1 MQEMNELHEIVSNL
15 ESKAQKLIHLHT
27 KACEENK
34 SLRQTNASLLE
45 QIQQKELEFKELEEK
60 HQALKLA
67 KSLLEGQESE
77 KTTDIKLKINE
88 LVREIDKSIAL
99 LNK

>member
-1 MQEMNELHEIVSNL
+1 MNELHEIVSNL

-27 KACEENK
+27 KATEENERLK
-34 SLRQTNASLLE
+34 QENTGLLE
-45 QIQQKELEFKELEEK
+45 KIQQKELEFKELEEK

-67 KSLLEGQESE
+67 KSLLENQETE

-99 LNK
+99 LNR

>member
-1 MQEMNELHEIVSNL
+1 MNELHEIVANL

-27 KACEENK
+27 KAVEDNEK
-34 SLRQTNASLLE
+34 LRLANTDLE
-45 QIQQKELEFKELEEK
+45 AKLQQKEIEFKELEEK
-60 HQALKLA
+60 QQALKLA
-67 KSLLEGQESE
+67 KSLLENNETE

-99 LNK
+99 LNR

>member
-1 MQEMNELHEIVSNL
+1 MNELHEIVANL

-27 KACEENK
+27 KAVEENEK
-34 SLRQTNASLLE
+34 LSLTNTALESKLL
-45 QIQQKELEFKELEEK
+45 QKEVEFKELEEK
-60 HQALKLA
+60 QQALKLA
-67 KSLLEGQESE
+67 KSLLENNETE

-99 LNK
+99 LNR

>member
-1 MQEMNELHEIVSNL
+1 MNELHEIVSNL

-27 KACEENK
+27 KAVEDNEK
-34 SLRQTNASLLE
+34 LKRSITEIQEKLE
-45 QIQQKELEFKELEEK
+45 LKDLEFKELEEK
-60 HQALKLA
+60 YQAVKLA
-67 KSLLEGQESE
+67 KSLLENNETE

-99 LNK
+99 LNR

>member
-1 MQEMNELHEIVSNL
+1 MNELHEIVSNL

-27 KACEENK
+27 QASEENEK
-34 SLRQTNASLLE
+34 LKQTNLGLLDK
-45 QIQQKELEFKELEEK
+45 IQQKELEYKELEEK
-60 HQALKLA
+60 YQAAKLA
-67 KSLLEGQESE
+67 NSLLENQESE

-99 LNK
+99 LNR

>member
-1 MQEMNELHEIVSNL
+1 MNELHEIVSNL

-27 KACEENK
+27 KA
-34 SLRQTNASLLE
+34 LE
-45 QIQQKELEFKELEEK
+45 DNEKLKRSITEIQEKLSVKELEFKELEEK
-60 HQALKLA
+60 HQAVKLA
-67 KSLLEGQESE
+67 KSLLENNETE

-99 LNK
+99 LNR

>member
-1 MQEMNELHEIVSNL
+1 MNELHEIVSNL

-27 KACEENK
+27 KA
-34 SLRQTNASLLE
+34 LE
-45 QIQQKELEFKELEEK
+45 DNEKLKRSITEIQEKLSVKEQELEEK
-60 HQALKLA
+60 HQAVKLA
-67 KSLLEGQESE
+67 KSLLENNETE

-99 LNK
+99 LNR

>member
-1 MQEMNELHEIVSNL
+1 MNELHEIVANL

-27 KACEENK
+27 KAVEENEK
-34 SLRQTNASLLE
+34 LRLTNTALESKLL
-45 QIQQKELEFKELEEK
+45 QKEVEFKELEEK
-60 HQALKLA
+60 QQALKLA
-67 KSLLEGQESE
+67 KSLLENNETE

-99 LNK
+99 LNR

>member
-1 MQEMNELHEIVSNL
+1 MNELHEIVANL
-15 ESKAQKLIHLHT
+15 EGKAQKLIHLHT
-27 KACEENK
+27 KAQEENET
-34 SLRQTNASLLE
+34 LRRSNTEFQSKL
-45 QIQQKELEFKELEEK
+45 QQKELEIKELEEK

-67 KSLLEGQESE
+67 NSLLENNETQ

-99 LNK
+99 LNR

>member
-1 MQEMNELHEIVSNL
+1 MNELHEIVSNL

-27 KACEENK
+27 KAIEENEK
-34 SLRQTNASLLE
+34 LRHSNTEILE
-45 QIQQKELEFKELEEK
+45 KLNQKELEFKELEEK
-60 HQALKLA
+60 HQAVKLA
-67 KSLLEGQESE
+67 KSLLENAETE

-99 LNK
+99 LNR

>member
-1 MQEMNELHEIVSNL
+1 MNELQEIVSSL
-15 ESKAQKLIHLHT
+15 ESKTQKLIHLHS
-27 KACEENK
+27 KALEENEK
-34 SLRQTNASLLE
+34 LRLSNTELYTKL
-45 QIQQKELEFKELEEK
+45 QQKELELKELEEK

-67 KSLLEGQESE
+67 NSLLENQENE

-99 LNK
+99 LNR

>member
-1 MQEMNELHEIVSNL
+1 MNELQEIVSSL
-15 ESKAQKLIHLHT
+15 EGKTQKLIHLHT
-27 KACEENK
+27 KALEENEK
-34 SLRQTNASLLE
+34 LRLSNSALSDKL
-45 QIQQKELEFKELEEK
+45 QQRELEIKELEER

-67 KSLLEGQESE
+67 NSLLESQENE

-99 LNK
+99 LNR